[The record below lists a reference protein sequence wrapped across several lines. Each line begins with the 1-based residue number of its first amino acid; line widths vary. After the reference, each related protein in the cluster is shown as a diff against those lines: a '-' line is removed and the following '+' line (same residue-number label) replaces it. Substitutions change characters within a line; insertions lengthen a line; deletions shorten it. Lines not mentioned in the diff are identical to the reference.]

1 MITRNLVL
9 LLLLI
14 YLPLYIAFKNDLQ
27 EIKLIAEPYIY
38 NCQNCKD
45 KYYKF
50 IIEAEAIN
58 NYLNIELENES
69 NIINTIN
76 SNYIIAFSNED
87 EECHEREQLSQGT
100 DNVQMWLTKD
110 QIKNNNNYLYISCS
124 SSICNYKLTLTLY
137 DIIKIDFNTQITFY
151 ITEKNKDLEIN
162 FKSDS
167 LQLEEAYEYITLW
180 ALGNKNIQANL
191 NLNDNFEYEKYINNY
206 IYKIKNNL
214 NKNEFNFKLTLS
226 CEVGDTINIGSNIKN
241 INYYNELYINQ
252 VEIKGFLTKAFYNE
266 ECYEIVKDNNYFKSN
281 KFFLN
286 GIIYNKIAEI
296 YYKDINNEE
305 IKNTINIIN
314 NGSFVHKLNQNSQYN
329 YFCIRFPSEE
339 KYDINEIFYSLKLT
353 DLSLTDKNINLY
365 NSQINGEIYQNYI
378 TNNEIFILNKIPTDF
393 NYKKMTFG
401 IISQLGSIEVYSDE
415 CINYPLC
422 DYYDD
427 EKLKTLNQVQGING
441 NFFYTNSFRPSK
453 SPIDSRQNVL
463 IIKCANTDELIG
475 ECLFK
480 SMFLTDIDKIKLLDG
495 QSISKYIDKGE
506 KDNFK
511 IDYANEG
518 NIDKIIIEL
527 MIFSGDVSI
536 IFNSNPNCKKNFN
549 VNKIVYTIEINSLDI
564 IMGSEIDFSVYSLK
578 NSFYNIK
585 YILIRNNG
593 ESNII
598 ENIEPGMS
606 YLITMDPEINN
617 EEKKEKNKIVRFSDL
632 NKNMPALINFY
643 SINCKINVNSKMI
656 DEKANLIKGGIES
669 FGQYYQDIIS
679 LSYGKDYEYILQII
693 ESDSSNYNNKL
704 CMIYASST
712 EFKYLIKN
720 NDEDDKENI
729 INEKQIIISNG
740 EPKQIIF
747 SKYLKIIEYLYPHVN
762 VKNDIIIKF
771 NLIDMATYKVTIF
784 FSNQKV
790 SELNYIQTGNDL
802 IYLHKNE
809 WKDICKD
816 NDICPIIIQI
826 KLFSIFVEKEPN
838 LLISVNEVQDNLPTY
853 IEKNK
858 INIDFLLGNN
868 HKYYYT
874 DLGQFEEGE
883 VTLNFRRGCGRIYA
897 KIVKKMMDEPK
908 IETDWRGTYK
918 LPNIND
924 NSLEYNGYTNKI
936 IIRKNETQLCKDGC
950 YLLLSLQISIISEV
964 YSNSN
969 YNYREHPF
977 TILIHTNTK
986 SSENLIKN
994 TPIINIPLNEFIIG
1008 NLNNDYEDIYEYY
1021 SVYFNHDSHKIIIDF
1036 QSKYVNYYIN
1046 IGNIKPK
1053 LNSFDFSSDNNN
1065 KQNNIFEISKKEV
1078 LEICNLKKIK
1088 LSKNNSLKGL
1098 SMTIGLYTPKK
1109 NVLYSNYYTLKIHL
1123 PINKE
1128 FEIHEVNSDQKT
1140 LCKTSITKNNINRC
1154 LFVIFYLGIDSINHL
1169 LLYPLIQDHSP
1180 YEMYA
1185 NFIWQEN
1192 YENFDYSYIKSKIPD
1207 SNSIFSTKKSKLNY
1221 IYIDH
1226 GEQYDMYLLVSVI
1239 TKSPTTVELLSSFYT
1254 KDIKLSPNPYSFQ
1267 LFGIKND
1274 HFLFE
1279 FPIYDDFII
1288 NIESITGEGKIYF
1301 ENDKNIQYILNG
1313 NNDRISL
1320 TCDGLK
1326 NDKKDNYKKLYIET
1340 KNDKDNTLKD
1350 KFPGFLF
1357 YMNYELKNSKLNMV
1371 EIPFG
1376 KSTKISYNNTAL
1388 PVYIYSLVPKLDN
1401 DINIFINLYELI
1413 GESYSKLSK
1422 DIPFEI
1428 KATLVN
1434 ESSILQFKSN
1444 HELLNNLNYKFNGI
1458 FDPMINIAYILIKR
1472 EDILN
1477 KYSNYLNNPVI
1488 IIKVSKSNKYSTMK
1502 VLNKINIESTIIQ
1515 DNSNIPI
1522 TPNIYQYGKL
1532 SSLNAKNIYKLKTDK
1547 SQKYM
1552 RIQFS
1557 ANNLNMNYTINI
1569 YPEISEKIE
1578 FKDYT
1583 AETIYGKSIIIFD
1596 SEPERNHFIYLI
1608 IYHDNNNQAKESNQN
1623 TNYVFNYMDSDN
1635 INDFKFYII
1644 KDTHIEFDKKNDY
1657 TISLYPITG
1666 YENLDISYFIKF
1678 VSKED
1683 YIKEEVNNTIALRES
1698 KCYVQEFNKN
1708 NLIIENEK
1716 IILKVSN
1723 IDDIEYK
1730 YIQVIARIKG
1740 KNNIEFFS
1748 YESISLNDSNN
1759 EKMSDRIID
1768 IILGMLLLIIY
1779 YCIYRCVKKRRN
1791 MSSEIEKTDIN
1802 KNDNQIEVYE

>member
-1 MITRNLVL
+1 
-9 LLLLI
+9 
-14 YLPLYIAFKNDLQ
+14 
-27 EIKLIAEPYIY
+27 
-38 NCQNCKD
+38 
-45 KYYKF
+45 
-50 IIEAEAIN
+50 
-58 NYLNIELENES
+58 
-69 NIINTIN
+69 
-76 SNYIIAFSNED
+76 
-87 EECHEREQLSQGT
+87 
-100 DNVQMWLTKD
+100 MWLTKD

-124 SSICNYKLTLTLY
+124 SSICNYKLTLALY
-137 DIIKIDFNTQITFY
+137 DVIKIDFNTQIIFY
-151 ITEKNKDLEIN
+151 ITEKNKNLEIN
-162 FKSDS
+162 FNSDS

-180 ALGNKNIQANL
+180 ALGNKNVQVNL
-191 NLNDNFEYEKYINNY
+191 NLNDNFEYEKYINNN

-226 CEVGDTINIGSNIKN
+226 CEVGDIINIGSNIKS

-252 VEIKGFLTKAFYNE
+252 VEIKGFLNKAFYNE

-281 KFFLN
+281 NFFLN

-329 YFCIRFPSEE
+329 YFCIRFPSEK
-339 KYDINEIFYSLKLT
+339 KYDINDIFYSLKLT
-353 DLSLTDKNINLY
+353 DLSQTDKNINLY
-365 NSQINGEIYQNYI
+365 NSQINGEIYQNYLKK
-378 TNNEIFILNKIPTDF
+378 NEILILNKIPNDF

-401 IISQLGSIEVYSDE
+401 IISQLGSIEVYSDV

-422 DYYDD
+422 DYYND
-427 EKLKTLNQVQGING
+427 EKLKTLNQVQNING
-441 NFFYTNSFRPSK
+441 NFFYTSSFHPSK
-453 SPIDSRQNVL
+453 SPIDSRQNIL
-463 IIKCANTDELIG
+463 IIKCVDTDILNG
-475 ECLFK
+475 ECIFK
-480 SMFLTDIDKIKLLDG
+480 SMFLTDIDKIKLVDG

-527 MIFSGDVSI
+527 MILSGDVSI
-536 IFNSNPNCKKNFN
+536 IFNSNPNYKNNFY

-564 IMGSEIDFSVYSLK
+564 IMGSEIDFNVYSLK

-585 YILIRNNG
+585 YILIRKND
-593 ESNII
+593 ESNVV

-617 EEKKEKNKIVRFSDL
+617 EEKQEKNKIVRFSDL
-632 NKNMPALINFY
+632 NKNIPVLFSFY
-643 SINCKINVNSKMI
+643 SLNCKIKVNSKMI
-656 DEKANLIKGGIES
+656 DEKGNLIKGEIIS
-669 FGQYYQDIIS
+669 FGQYYQDIIPIN
-679 LSYGKDYEYILQII
+679 YGKDYEYILQVK

-712 EFKYLIKN
+712 EFKYVIEN
-720 NDEDDKENI
+720 NDEDKEENRL
-729 INEKQIIISNG
+729 NEKQIIISNG
-740 EPKQIIF
+740 EPKQMIF
-747 SKYLKIIEYLYPHVN
+747 SKNLKIIEYLYPHSN
-762 VKNDIIIKF
+762 VKNDVIIKF
-771 NLIDMATYKVTIF
+771 NLLDIATYKVTIF
-784 FSNQKV
+784 FGNQKI
-790 SELNYIQTGNDL
+790 SELNYIQNGNDL

-809 WKDICKD
+809 WKNICKD

-838 LLISVNEVQDNLPTY
+838 LLILVNQVQDNLPTY

-858 INIDFLLGNN
+858 VNIDFLLGNN

-883 VTLNFRRGCGRIYA
+883 VTLNFRRGYGRIYA
-897 KIVKKMMDEPK
+897 KIVKKMMDEQK
-908 IETDWRGTYK
+908 IEADWRGTYK

-936 IIRKNETQLCKDGC
+936 IIGKNETQFCKDGC
-950 YLLLSLQISIISEV
+950 YLLLSLQISIISEID
-964 YSNSN
+964 SNKN

-986 SSENLIKN
+986 TSENLIKN
-994 TPIINIPLNEFIIG
+994 IPIINIPLNEFIIG

-1036 QSKYVNYYIN
+1036 QSKYINYYIN

-1053 LNSFDFSSDNNN
+1053 LNSFDFSSENNN
-1065 KQNNIFEISKKEV
+1065 KKNYIFEISKKEI

-1088 LSKNNSLKGL
+1088 LPKNNSLKGL
-1098 SMTIGLYTPKK
+1098 SMTIGLYAPKK
-1109 NVLYSNYYTLKIHL
+1109 NVLYSNYYALKINL

-1140 LCKTSITKNNINRC
+1140 LCKTSITKNNLNRC

-1169 LLYPLIQDHSP
+1169 LLYPLIQDHSS

-1185 NFIWQEN
+1185 NFIWQEK

-1239 TKSPTTVELLSSFYT
+1239 TEYPTTVELLSSFYT
-1254 KDIKLSPNPYSFQ
+1254 KDIKISPNPYSYQ

-1313 NNDRISL
+1313 NDDRISL

-1326 NDKKDNYKKLYIET
+1326 NDKKGNYKKLYIET
-1340 KNDKDNTLKD
+1340 EKDEDNTLKE

-1357 YMNYELKNSKLNMV
+1357 YMNYELKNPQLNMIK
-1371 EIPFG
+1371 IPFG
-1376 KSTKISYNNTAL
+1376 KTTKISYNNTDL

-1422 DIPFEI
+1422 DVPFEI
-1428 KATLVN
+1428 KATFVN
-1434 ESSILQFKSN
+1434 KSSILQFKSN
-1444 HELLNNLNYKFNGI
+1444 HELLSNLHFAFNGI
-1458 FDPMINIAYILIKR
+1458 FDPMINIGYILIKK
-1472 EDILN
+1472 EDIFN
-1477 KYSNYLNNPVI
+1477 KYSNYIKNPII
-1488 IIKVSKSNKYSTMK
+1488 IIKVSKSNKYSVMK
-1502 VLNKINIESTIIQ
+1502 VFNKINIESTIIQ

-1532 SSLNAKNIYKLKTDK
+1532 SSLNSKNIYKLKTDK

-1552 RIQFS
+1552 RIEFS
-1557 ANNLNMNYTINI
+1557 ANNLNMNCTINI
-1569 YPEISEKIE
+1569 YPEISEKIV
-1578 FKDYT
+1578 FKDYK
-1583 AETIYGKSIIIFD
+1583 AETVYGKSIIIFD
-1596 SEPERNHFIYLI
+1596 SEPERYNFIYLI
-1608 IYHDNNNQAKESNQN
+1608 IYYNNHNQMKESNQS
-1623 TNYVFNYMDSDN
+1623 TNYVFNYMNSN
-1635 INDFKFYII
+1635 KMRYFNFYII
-1644 KDTHIEFDKKNDY
+1644 TYTNIEVGKKKDY
-1657 TISLYPITG
+1657 TFSLYPIIG
-1666 YENLDISYFIKF
+1666 YENLDISYYIKF

-1683 YIKEEVNNTIALRES
+1683 YIKEEVNNSIALRES
-1698 KCYVQEFNKN
+1698 KCYVQKFNKN
-1708 NLIIENEK
+1708 DLIIEKEK

-1723 IDDIEYK
+1723 LDEIEYK
-1730 YIQVIARIKG
+1730 YIQVIVRIKD
-1740 KNNIEFFS
+1740 KNIIDFIS
-1748 YESISLNDSNN
+1748 YESISLNDLNN
-1759 EKMSDRIID
+1759 EKMIDRIID

-1779 YCIYRCVKKRRN
+1779 YCIYRCIKKRRN
-1791 MSSEIEKTDIN
+1791 SYSKIEKMYML
-1802 KNDNQIEVYE
+1802 KNDNQIEV